1 MNQLSET
8 IHGRMEKRQVAVQ
21 MVKASVEVY
30 LALRHEHALHALH
43 AQPDAKDITISK
55 RSWNRAFLNW
65 KHSVLRAA
73 DITESDAEGLF
84 FESLG

>member
-1 MNQLSET
+1 MDQFSET
-8 IHGRMEKRQVAVQ
+8 IQGRMEKRQVAVQ
-21 MVKASVEVY
+21 MVKSSVEVY

-43 AQPDAKDITISK
+43 AQPDPKDITISK

-73 DITESDAEGLF
+73 DITESDAEGLY
-84 FESLG
+84 ESLG